1 MLHITLSAPSLE
13 QAESLLRD
21 YPRRLSFA
29 LKIAMR
35 NSIIEILYRLKS
47 LVPVKTG
54 TLRRSWQ
61 AKPLEQNA
69 DGIGWI
75 SGIGTNL
82 SYAAAVEFGKH
93 DPETV
98 HGYTRRARS
107 RTTFEKTESGKGY
120 RKMHGQRVGVVTRNV
135 VWVKTHTRQANM
147 KAQPYARPAMSEG
160 AEAVRRFHELA
171 IAAEH
176 AKMKA
181 ELRG

>member
-1 MLHITLSAPSLE
+1 MLTITLSAPKVE
-13 QAESLLRD
+13 QAEVLLRD

-35 NSIIEILYRLKS
+35 NTVVEILYRLKS

-61 AKPLEQNA
+61 AKPLEQNT
-69 DGIGWI
+69 DGIGWV
-75 SGIGTNL
+75 SGMGTNL
-82 SYAAAVEFGKH
+82 QYAAAVEFGKH
-93 DPETV
+93 EPENV
-98 HGYTRRARS
+98 KAYARRNRS
-107 RTTFEKTESGKGY
+107 RTQFEKTAGGAN
-120 RKMHGQRVGVVTRNV
+120 RKLHGRKVGAMTGFASVRAF
-135 VWVKTHTRQANM
+135 TRQPNM
-147 KAQPYARPAMSEG
+147 KAQPYARPALSEG
-160 AEAVRRFHELA
+160 QEAVRRLHEIA